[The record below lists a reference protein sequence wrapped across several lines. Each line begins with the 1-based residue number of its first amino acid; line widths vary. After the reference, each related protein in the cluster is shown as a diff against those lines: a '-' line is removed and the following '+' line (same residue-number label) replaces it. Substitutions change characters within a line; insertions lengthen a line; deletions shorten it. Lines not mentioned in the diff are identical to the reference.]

1 MALLQAD
8 ADVAH
13 PIALAPVPGTSL
25 IDYVKVLRK
34 RAWMIAVV
42 AVTITI
48 AATIF
53 TVRMIK
59 IYDAVA
65 RINIGRESAQPFKYR
80 DNGGANAED
89 YSVDVDTQVHIL
101 TSDGLALQVAKKLH
115 LDRELASAGGAV
127 PGITVAQETSLI
139 GQVKGGLHILA
150 IPNTRLIE
158 LRYSDPDPRFA
169 AELLNTLIQTYIDQ
183 SRKSRYQS
191 AIQAADWLAK
201 QLADLQVKV
210 ETSQEKLVQYQRAH
224 DILGTDDKQNLTTSK
239 LEQLNHEFTS
249 AQSERIQKQAL
260 YEWAKNSNSDLPPD
274 VGSDLLTKLRQEQV
288 DIKNELAQ
296 LTAQFGANY
305 PKVVALNNRLRE
317 VENSISSEIVKV
329 QRRVEN
335 EYYAAQQR
343 ERMVKAALD
352 VQKQEANKLNENAIE
367 FSLLKRDAE
376 SNRNLYDN
384 LLQQMKEATIA
395 AALNSSNI
403 EVIDAA
409 RVPLSP
415 SRPNVPRNV

>member
-53 TVRMIK
+53 TLRMIK

-80 DNGGANAED
+80 DNGGVSAED

-158 LRYSDPDPRFA
+158 QRYSDPDPRFA

-224 DILGTDDKQNLTTSK
+224 DILGIDDKQNLTTSK

-249 AQSERIQKQAL
+249 AQSERIQKQ
-260 YEWAKNSNSDLPPD
+260 
-274 VGSDLLTKLRQEQV
+274 
-288 DIKNELAQ
+288 
-296 LTAQFGANY
+296 
-305 PKVVALNNRLRE
+305 
-317 VENSISSEIVKV
+317 
-329 QRRVEN
+329 
-335 EYYAAQQR
+335 
-343 ERMVKAALD
+343 ALD

-415 SRPNVPRNV
+415 SRPNVPRNVAFGILLGLAMGVASAFVAEMLDMTVRTPEQAEMS